1 MAKILITDDEPSIRT
16 TLSQILE
23 DEGHKATTCESGE
36 EAIAQLA
43 REEFDLAILDLWLP
57 GIDGL
62 SVLERMKGSNAAP
75 PVIVISGHGNIDSA
89 VKATRL
95 GAYDFLEK
103 PLSLERVLLT
113 VNHALA
119 DSKLREQVRD
129 LRRQQQVSLEELLIG
144 ESEPMKRLDQQIRSA
159 AASHSRVLI
168 TGENGS
174 GKEIVARTLHRL
186 SPRAEQPFVDVN
198 CAAIPEEL
206 IESELFG
213 HRKGAFTGAIDD
225 RKGKFELADGGTLFL
240 DEVGDMSLKTQA
252 KVLRVLQEQTFQ
264 RVGGQQTIKVDV
276 RVIAATN
283 KNLEAEIAGG
293 SFRSDLYYRL
303 NVIPIDVPPLRARGN
318 DIPLLADYFLRRFA
332 AETGMPKKKL
342 AAGAIAKLKGYA
354 WPGNVRELRNVAER
368 LAILGPNDTIE
379 PEDIHLG
386 TRAEAPAEI
395 AANLTL
401 REARDE
407 FEKQYILARLRE
419 YAGNVSRVA
428 DALGVERSNLYR
440 KLHAYGIRVERP

>member
-1 MAKILITDDEPSIRT
+1 MAKILITDDEPSIRS

-23 DEGHKATTCESGE
+23 DEGHKTTTCESGE
-36 EAIAQLA
+36 EAIAQFA
-43 REEFDLAILDLWLP
+43 RDEFDLAILDLWLP

-62 SVLERMKGSNAAP
+62 SVLERIKGSSAP
-75 PVIVISGHGNIDSA
+75 PVIVISGHGNIDAA

-129 LRRQQQVSLEELLIG
+129 LRRQQVSLEELLIG
-144 ESEPMKRLDQQIRSA
+144 ESEPMKKLDQQIRSA
-159 AASHSRVLI
+159 APSNSRVLI

-186 SPRAEQPFVDVN
+186 SHRADQPFVDVN

-240 DEVGDMSLKTQA
+240 DEIGDMSLKTQA

-264 RVGGQQTIKVDV
+264 RVGGQQTIRVDV
-276 RVIAATN
+276 RVLAATN
-283 KNLEAEIAGG
+283 KNIEAEIESGN
-293 SFRSDLYYRL
+293 FRSDLYYRI
-303 NVIPIDVPPLRARGN
+303 NVIPIEVPPLRNRVN
-318 DIPLLADYFLRRFA
+318 DVILLADYFLRRFA
-332 AETGMPKKKL
+332 AETGSPRKKL
-342 AAGAIAKLKGYA
+342 SAGAGTKLKAYH
-354 WPGNVRELRNVAER
+354 WPGNVRELRNVIER
-368 LAILGPNDTIE
+368 LAILLPQETIE
-379 PEDIHLG
+379 AEDVQLG
-386 TRAEAPAEI
+386 ARSDIPAAI
-395 AANLTL
+395 PRNLTL
-401 REARDE
+401 KEARDE
-407 FEKQYILARLRE
+407 FEKQYILERLRE
-419 YAGNVSRVA
+419 LAGNVSRTA
-428 DALGVERSNLYR
+428 EALGVERSNLYR
-440 KLHAYGIRVERP
+440 KLNAYGIRVERS

>member
-1 MAKILITDDEPSIRT
+1 MAKVLIIDDEPGIRT
-16 TLSQILE
+16 TLASILE
-23 DEGHKATTCESGE
+23 DEGHRATLAESGE
-36 EAIAQLA
+36 EGIAQFA
-43 REEFDLAILDLWLP
+43 RDEFDLVLLDLWLP
-57 GIDGL
+57 GMDGL
-62 SVLERMKGSNAAP
+62 AILERLRAAGAP
-75 PVIVISGHGNIDSA
+75 PVIMISGHGSVEAA

-113 VNHALA
+113 VNHALS
-119 DSKLREQVRD
+119 DRKLREQVRD
-129 LRRQQQVSLEELLIG
+129 LRRHLTLEEILIG
-144 ESEPMKRLDQQIRSA
+144 ESDVMARLEQQIRSA
-159 AASHSRVLI
+159 AASHTRVLI

-186 SPRAEQPFVDVN
+186 SPRSDQPFIDVN

-276 RVIAATN
+276 RVLAATN
-283 KNLEAEIAGG
+283 KELEAEIG
-293 SFRSDLYYRL
+293 SGNFRSDLYYRL
-303 NVIPIDVPPLRARGN
+303 NVIPIEVPPLRARGN
-318 DIPLLADYFLRRFA
+318 DIVLLAEHFLRRFA
-332 AETGMPKKKL
+332 AEAAVAKKRLSPGATTKL
-342 AAGAIAKLKGYA
+342 RGYH
-354 WPGNVRELRNVAER
+354 WPGNVRELRNVIER
-368 LAILGPNDTIE
+368 LAILHQGDVIE
-379 PEDIHLG
+379 AEDVQLG
-386 TRAEAPAEI
+386 TRVEAPPPI
-395 AANLTL
+395 ATNLPL
-401 REARDE
+401 KDARDE

-419 YAGNVSRVA
+419 YGNNVSRTA

-440 KLHAYGIRVERP
+440 KLHAYGIRVER

>member
-1 MAKILITDDEPSIRT
+1 MAKILITDDEPSIRS

-23 DEGHKATTCESGE
+23 DEGHKTVVCESGE
-36 EAIAQLA
+36 EAIAQIA

-62 SVLERMKGSNAAP
+62 SVLERMKGSAAAP
-75 PVIVISGHGNIDSA
+75 PVIVISGHGNIDTA

-113 VNHALA
+113 VNHALS
-119 DSKLREQVRD
+119 DRKLREQVRD
-129 LRRQQQVSLEELLIG
+129 LRREQVSLEELLIG
-144 ESEPMKRLDQQIRSA
+144 ESEPMKKLDQQIRSA
-159 AASHSRVLI
+159 APTNSRVLI

-186 SPRAEQPFVDVN
+186 SHRADQPFVDVN

-240 DEVGDMSLKTQA
+240 DEIGDMSLKTQA

-264 RVGGQQTIKVDV
+264 RVGGQQTIRVDV

-283 KNLEAEIAGG
+283 KNIDAEIETGG
-293 SFRSDLYYRL
+293 FRSDLYYRI
-303 NVIPIDVPPLRARGN
+303 NVIPIEVPPLRSRGN
-318 DIPLLADYFLRRFA
+318 DVILLADYFLRRFA
-332 AETGMPKKKL
+332 ADTGSPRKKL
-342 AAGAIAKLKGYA
+342 SAGAGTKLKAYH
-354 WPGNVRELRNVAER
+354 WPGNVRELRNVIER
-368 LAILGPNDTIE
+368 LAILLPQETIE
-379 PEDIHLG
+379 AEDVTLG
-386 TRAEAPAEI
+386 ARSDIPAEI
-395 AANLTL
+395 PRNLTL
-401 REARDE
+401 KEARDE
-407 FEKQYILARLRE
+407 FEKQYILDRLRE
-419 YAGNVSRVA
+419 FAGNMSRTA
-428 DALGVERSNLYR
+428 EALGVERSNLYR
-440 KLHAYGIRVERP
+440 KLHAYGIRVERN

>member
-1 MAKILITDDEPSIRT
+1 MAKILIIDDEQSIRA
-16 TLSQILE
+16 TLANILE
-23 DEGHKATTCESGE
+23 DEGHKTVLCESGE
-36 EAIAQLA
+36 EAIAHFA
-43 REEFDLAILDLWLP
+43 RDEYDLAILDLWLP
-57 GIDGL
+57 GIDGM
-62 SVLERMKGSNAAP
+62 SVLERMRGNNAP
-75 PVIVISGHGNIDSA
+75 PVIVISGHGNVDTA
-89 VKATRL
+89 VRATRL

-113 VNHALA
+113 VNHALS

-129 LRRQQQVSLEELLIG
+129 LRRQFTLEELLIG
-144 ESEPMKRLDQQIRSA
+144 ESDPMKKLDQQIRSA
-159 AASHSRVLI
+159 AAAASRVLI

-186 SPRAEQPFVDVN
+186 SPRADQQFVDVN

-225 RKGKFELADGGTLFL
+225 RKGKFELADAGTLFL
-240 DEVGDMSLKTQA
+240 DEIGDKSLKTQA

-283 KNLEAEIAGG
+283 KDLESEIGSG

-303 NVIPIDVPPLRARGN
+303 NVIPIDVPPLRARGD
-318 DIPLLADYFLRRFA
+318 DIVLLAEHFLRRFA
-332 AETGMPKKKL
+332 AETGAPRKKL
-342 AAGAIAKLKGYA
+342 SSGAGSKLRGYS
-354 WPGNVRELRNVAER
+354 WPGNVRELRNMIER
-368 LAILGPNDTIE
+368 LAILLPGDTIE
-379 PEDIHLG
+379 AEDIHLG
-386 TRAEAPAEI
+386 PRNDATSTTIGPH
-395 AANLTL
+395 LTL
-401 REARDE
+401 KEARAE
-407 FEKQYILARLRE
+407 FEKQYILSRLRE
-419 YAGNVSRVA
+419 FAGNISRTA
-428 DALGVERSNLYR
+428 DALGMERSNLHR

>member
-1 MAKILITDDEPSIRT
+1 MAKILIIDDEPGIRS
-16 TLSQILE
+16 TLAGILE
-23 DEGHKATTCESGE
+23 DEGHRATTCESGE
-36 EAIAQLA
+36 EGIAQLA
-43 REEFDLAILDLWLP
+43 RDEFDVVLLDLWLP

-62 SVLERMKGSNAAP
+62 AVLERLRTVNGP
-75 PVIVISGHGNIDSA
+75 PVIMISGHGSVDSA
-89 VKATRL
+89 VRATRL

-113 VNHALA
+113 VNHALS
-119 DSKLREQVRD
+119 DRRLREQVRD
-129 LRRQQQVSLEELLIG
+129 LKRHLTLEEILIG
-144 ESEPMKRLDQQIRSA
+144 ESEPMVRLEQQIRSA
-159 AASHSRVLI
+159 SASHSRVLI

-174 GKEIVARTLHRL
+174 GKEIVARTLHRN
-186 SPRAEQPFVDVN
+186 SPRAEQPFIDVN

-283 KNLEAEIAGG
+283 KNLEAEIAAGN
-293 SFRSDLYYRL
+293 FRSDLYYRL
-303 NVIPIDVPPLRARGN
+303 NVIPIEVPPLRARGN
-318 DIPLLADYFLRRFA
+318 DMVLLAEHFLRRFA
-332 AETGMPKKKL
+332 AETGTPKKRL
-342 AAGAIAKLKGYA
+342 SPGAAAKLKAYH

-368 LAILGPNDTIE
+368 LAILLPGDTIE
-379 PEDIHLG
+379 AEDVHLG
-386 TRAEAPAEI
+386 PPRTEPAPEI
-395 AANLTL
+395 ATNLPL
-401 REARDE
+401 KEARE
-407 FEKQYILARLRE
+407 QFEKQYILDRLRE
-419 YAGNVSRVA
+419 FAGNVSRTA
-428 DALGVERSNLYR
+428 ESLGVERSNLYR
-440 KLHAYGIRVERP
+440 KMDAYGIRGEKS

>member
-1 MAKILITDDEPSIRT
+1 MSKILIIDDETHIRSTLASI
-16 TLSQILE
+16 LA
-23 DEGHKATTCESGE
+23 DEGHKTTTCESGE
-36 EAIAQLA
+36 EGIAQFA
-43 REEFDLAILDLWLP
+43 REEFDLVLLDLWL
-57 GIDGL
+57 GGMDGMA
-62 SVLERMKGSNAAP
+62 VLERLIAAGAP
-75 PVIVISGHGNIDSA
+75 AVIMISGHGNIDAA

-119 DSKLREQVRD
+119 HTKLRAEVRD
-129 LRRQQQVSLEELLIG
+129 LRRHLTLDELLIG
-144 ESEPMKRLDQQIRSA
+144 ESEPMKRLEQQIRSA
-159 AASHSRVLI
+159 APSNSRVLV

-186 SPRAEQPFVDVN
+186 SARADMPFIDVN

-240 DEVGDMSLKTQA
+240 DEIGDMSLKTQA

-264 RVGGQQTIKVDV
+264 KVGGQQTITVDV

-283 KNLEAEIAGG
+283 KDLEREIENA

-303 NVIPIDVPPLRARGN
+303 NVLPLEVPPLRVRGD
-318 DIPLLADYFLRRFA
+318 DIVLLAEHFLRRFA
-332 AETGMPKKKL
+332 AETGTARKRL
-342 AAGAIAKLKGYA
+342 SAGAATKLKLYH
-354 WPGNVRELRNVAER
+354 WPGNVRELRNVIER
-368 LAILGPNDTIE
+368 LAILLPSDTIE
-379 PEDIHLG
+379 PEDVQLG
-386 TRAEAPAEI
+386 TRVPPS
-395 AANLTL
+395 AAADIGPHLTL

-407 FEKQYILARLRE
+407 FEKQYILSKLKE
-419 YAGNVSRVA
+419 LAGNVSRTA
-428 DALGVERSNLYR
+428 EALGVERSNLHR
-440 KLHAYGIRVERP
+440 KLNAYGIRVERG

>member
-1 MAKILITDDEPSIRT
+1 MAKILIIDDEPGIRT
-16 TLSQILE
+16 TLADILH
-23 DEGHKATTCESGE
+23 DEGHRTTLCESGE
-36 EAIAQLA
+36 EGLAQYA
-43 REEFDLAILDLWLP
+43 REEVDLIILDLWLP
-57 GIDGL
+57 GIDGMA
-62 SVLERMKGSNAAP
+62 VLERLRAAGAP
-75 PVIVISGHGNIDSA
+75 PVIVVSGHGNVDTA
-89 VKATRL
+89 VRATRL

-119 DSKLREQVRD
+119 DRRLREQVRD
-129 LRRQQQVSLEELLIG
+129 LRRHLTLEELLIG
-144 ESEPMKRLDQQIRSA
+144 ESDVMKKLDQQVRSA
-159 AASHSRVLI
+159 APSNSRVLI

-174 GKEIVARTLHRL
+174 GKEIVARNLHRL
-186 SPRAEQPFVDVN
+186 SHRAEQPFIDVN

-213 HRKGAFTGAIDD
+213 HRKGAFTGAIDE

-240 DEVGDMSLKTQA
+240 DEIGDMSLKTQA

-264 RVGGQQTIKVDV
+264 KVGGQQTITVDV

-283 KNLEAEIAGG
+283 KDLEAEIGGG

-303 NVIPIDVPPLRARGN
+303 NVIPIEVPPLRTRGN
-318 DIPLLADYFLRRFA
+318 DIVLLAEYFLRRFA
-332 AETGMPKKKL
+332 AESGAPRKKL
-342 AAGAIAKLKGYA
+342 SAGAATKLRTWH
-354 WPGNVRELRNVAER
+354 WPGNVRELRNVIER
-368 LAILGPNDTIE
+368 LAILLPGETIE
-379 PEDIHLG
+379 AEDIQLG
-386 TRAEAPAEI
+386 TRAETVAPI

-401 REARDE
+401 KEARDE
-407 FEKQYILARLRE
+407 FEKQYILARLKE
-419 YAGNVSRVA
+419 LAGNVSRTA

>member
-1 MAKILITDDEPSIRT
+1 MARILIIDDEPAIRS
-16 TLSQILE
+16 TLSTILE
-23 DEGHKATTCESGE
+23 DEGHKTTACESGE
-36 EAIAQLA
+36 EGLAQFA
-43 REEFDLAILDLWLP
+43 RDEFDLVLCDLWLP

-62 SVLERMKGSNAAP
+62 SVLERLHGSGAP
-75 PVIVISGHGNIDSA
+75 PVIVISGHGSIDSA
-89 VKATRL
+89 VRATRL

-113 VNHALA
+113 VNHALS
-119 DSKLREQVRD
+119 DRRLREQVRD
-129 LRRQQQVSLEELLIG
+129 LRRSLALEELLVG
-144 ESEPMKRLDQQIRSA
+144 ESEAMKKLDQQIRSA

-186 SPRAEQPFVDVN
+186 SPRAEQAFVDVN

-276 RVIAATN
+276 RVLAATN
-283 KNLEAEIAGG
+283 KDLATEIANG

-303 NVIPIDVPPLRARGN
+303 NVIPIEVPPLRARGN
-318 DIPLLADYFLRRFA
+318 DVVLLAEHFLLRFA
-332 AETGMPKKKL
+332 AETGQRAKKL
-342 AAGAIAKLKGYA
+342 SAGAASKLRSYH
-354 WPGNVRELRNVAER
+354 WPGNVRELRNVIER
-368 LAILGPNDTIE
+368 LAILLPADTIE
-379 PEDIHLG
+379 PEDLQFG
-386 TRAEAPAEI
+386 ARTETPTEI
-395 AANLTL
+395 ATNLTL

-419 YAGNVSRVA
+419 YAGNVSRTA